1 MKMSNQAEEAISF
14 FISTI
19 AELAI
24 LFVLVSFIVSIV
36 NFYFPAN
43 KVRQLLSGNRGYTT
57 AISLGALTPFCSCS
71 TIPMLIGLLKARAQ
85 FGPVMAFL
93 FTSPLLNPFIVSLF
107 WITFGA
113 QITLLYSFFA
123 IAMAGI
129 AGYLLQHFRFEQY
142 IKQDVFAEKHSCA
155 SPSCSDNESEQTC
168 NTQPVSCCGSK
179 SQVQKMSV
187 VMQLGKETLS
197 QLKVMLPYMLLGVAV
212 GAILHGFVPTEFFS
226 EMSSFSIFALV
237 PLSAIIGVFLYVR
250 ASTMLPIAASLVG
263 KGMSIGA
270 VMSLTIA
277 GAGASLPEMIMLK
290 RLFHWQ
296 LLAAFITTV
305 FVTACV
311 SGFAI
316 EFLV

>member
-1 MKMSNQAEEAISF
+1 MSLSTQTEKALSF

-36 NFYFPAN
+36 NYYLPSD
-43 KVRQLLSGNRGYTT
+43 KVKQLLSGNKGYTT

-113 QITLLYSFFA
+113 KITLLYSFFA
-123 IAMAGI
+123 IAMAAI

-142 IKQDVFAEKHSCA
+142 IKQDVFEEKNSCT
-155 SPSCSDNESEQTC
+155 SSSCSDNEPEQAR
-168 NTQPVSCCGSK
+168 NTQPVSCCGTK
-179 SQVQKMSV
+179 SQVQKISV
-187 VMQLGKETLS
+187 INELGKETLS
-197 QLKVMLPYMLLGVAV
+197 QLKIMLPYMLLGVAV
-212 GAILHGFVPTEFFS
+212 GAVLHGFVPTEFFS
-226 EMSSFSIFALV
+226 EMSNFSIFILI

-263 KGMSIGA
+263 KGMSIGS

-316 EFLV
+316 ELLV